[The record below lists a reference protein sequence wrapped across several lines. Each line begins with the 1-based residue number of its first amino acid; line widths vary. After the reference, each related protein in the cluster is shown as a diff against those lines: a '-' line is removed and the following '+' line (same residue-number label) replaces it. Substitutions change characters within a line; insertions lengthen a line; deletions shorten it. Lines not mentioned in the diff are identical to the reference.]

1 MIRQLLQLFEE
12 VVRNRLAS
20 DDEANVDEV
29 KTESQTAT
37 ETATQTEAGG
47 GCGQSRRNRQ
57 PATVRQMSSH
67 RTEPSRTVVQ
77 SSTNCAQWSR
87 QQCRDSLCL
96 TVPGAP
102 K

>member
-29 KTESQTAT
+29 KTESQTETATET

-87 QQCRDSLCL
+87 QQCRD
-96 TVPGAP
+96 
-102 K
+102 